1 MEEKAEILR
10 HPKDRGKLFRVTAK
24 EDEKLDT
31 LIKLAYEMED
41 ISRPTLQ
48 EFILY
53 SIDCARERLKLVY
66 AQRKR

>member
-1 MEEKAEILR
+1 
-10 HPKDRGKLFRVTAK
+10 VTAK